1 VPAHTRKLPQVQ
13 HHLLLGLSICI
24 RHGYTQPME
33 KIIIKCVCPS
43 RHLSPTSV
51 LTPLSRL
58 QVRSA
63 AEGAGHDLAEPG
75 DRDGGGAA
83 GELQGGL
90 REGGAAERGLVRL
103 FARAKRAQ
111 KRARAVDDLLLLCER
126 SGREQRASAR
136 TTSFSCASGVDINSL
151 ALAPEQPPSLVRAE
165 RTSSRSRSRPNNLL
179 LLRLLRSPPSPPSL
193 PPP

>member
-1 VPAHTRKLPQVQ
+1 VASNPFWSKFGYEDVLHANTTDDTTTVVSSMCCDLLSVLEESEDSDDDDAAPVPANTRKLPQVQ

-90 REGGAAERGLVRL
+90 REGGAAERGLVRH

-111 KRARAVDDLLLLCER
+111 KRA
-126 SGREQRASAR
+126 
-136 TTSFSCASGVDINSL
+136 
-151 ALAPEQPPSLVRAE
+151 
-165 RTSSRSRSRPNNLL
+165 
-179 LLRLLRSPPSPPSL
+179 
-193 PPP
+193 